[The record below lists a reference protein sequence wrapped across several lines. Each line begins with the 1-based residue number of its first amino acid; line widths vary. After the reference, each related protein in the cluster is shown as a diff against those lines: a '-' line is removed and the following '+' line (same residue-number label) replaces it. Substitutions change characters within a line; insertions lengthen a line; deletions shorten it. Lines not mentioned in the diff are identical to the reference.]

1 MKAER
6 LVGEKITHIA
16 FGRGCVT
23 RTQGDD
29 YIVADFGGTERM
41 FEFPSAFS
49 RYLTADNEQ
58 LRPFL
63 PVCTPAPARKE
74 EEPHRRGR
82 PVMKKKKA
90 GGSEGFIRDEYDTYI
105 LADMVGCTI

>member
-16 FGRGCVT
+16 FGQGCVT
-23 RTQGDD
+23 RTQGED

-41 FEFPSAFS
+41 FEFPAAFS
-49 RYLTADNEQ
+49 HYLTADNEQ

-63 PVCTPAPARKE
+63 PECTPVSRSAAPR
-74 EEPHRRGR
+74 HRGR
-82 PVMKKKKA
+82 PVQKKKNS
-90 GGSEGFIRDEYDTYI
+90 SEGFIRDEYDTFI
-105 LADMVGCTI
+105 LADIVGCTI

>member
-6 LVGEKITHIA
+6 LVGEKVTHIA
-16 FGRGCVT
+16 FGSGCVT
-23 RTQGDD
+23 RTQGED
-29 YIVADFGGTERM
+29 YIVADFNGTERM

-63 PVCTPAPARKE
+63 PVCAPAPARAE
-74 EEPHRRGR
+74 GENASRRGR
-82 PVMKKKKA
+82 PAKKKSS
-90 GGSEGFIRDEYDTYI
+90 GSEGFIRDEYDTYI